1 MKLTKRI
8 VSFLLAFTLVMGICQ
23 FEAPMRASAA
33 VSVVNLTANGAFVDG
48 TITDSENYDLYRV
61 SVPSTGFL
69 KVTIHSEGGNE
80 GLNSSWVNICPAD
93 DLDNKYRDSFSIGAS
108 VLDKSGTVALVAGTY
123 MIQILPV
130 TNGDKGAYKLKASFE
145 AAGNNETEPNNDFSK
160 AMTLAEKQT
169 VTGFICTDDTRD
181 FYQFSI
187 PADTNVRI
195 NYNAMLKGTFALL
208 DSEYNE
214 LEKNE
219 PYGSKE
225 EPKTEKIEKK
235 LSAGTYYIRVE
246 KGYSDGIYT
255 LSWASYV
262 EKSKTLKKVSFEN
275 VSAKKKKITVKWKKQ
290 KDAKKYEIQLATDKK
305 FTKDL
310 VVKTVGGKKKSL
322 TVKNNKKGKVYIRI
336 RGIDSKGA
344 VGAWSKVK
352 TVKVK

>member
-8 VSFLLAFTLVMGICQ
+8 VSFLLVFALVMGICQ
-23 FEAPMRASAA
+23 FEAPMRASAEET
-33 VSVVNLTANGAFVDG
+33 VVNLVANDSFVDG
-48 TITDSENYDLYRV
+48 SLPYGAGQNLYKV
-61 SVPSTGFL
+61 TVPANGFL
-69 KVTIHSEGGNE
+69 KVSVQGDVLGFDVN
-80 GLNSSWVNICPAD
+80 LFNSDMSVQ
-93 DLDNKYRDSFSIGAS
+93 YRDSFIAGGTTYSA
-108 VLDKSGTVALVAGTY
+108 TVALLAGTC
-123 MIQILPV
+123 MIQV
-130 TNGDKGAYKLKASFE
+130 KQTGGSAQTYKIRASFE

-187 PADTNVRI
+187 PSDTNVRI
-195 NYNAMLKGTFALL
+195 NYTSMIRGTFALL

-246 KGYSDGIYT
+246 KGYSDGLYT
-255 LSWASYV
+255 LSWTSYV

-305 FTKDL
+305 FTKNL